1 MYNNNEDLALMSR
14 LEVNMDNEQK
24 ELWKVLGGCDGLTI
38 GQGEIIQSL
47 INSWIKLR
55 VDGLKTTIIVGDMA
69 DEHDLRKEAKIRNQT
84 LKDVLSALGIDEGL
98 SDESYCHISSNR

>member
-55 VDGLKTTIIVGDMA
+55 VDGLKTTIIVGIWLMNMICGKRLKYA
-69 DEHDLRKEAKIRNQT
+69 IRPSKT
-84 LKDVLSALGIDEGL
+84 FSPPWGL
-98 SDESYCHISSNR
+98 MKG